1 MVEGTLVVI
10 IYGRCFV
17 FGGFSLLLCGEYA
30 CWCVR
35 WVRFCDLVV
44 DLGFVTLFVLYVVYF
59 VGFALGLRCLL
70 RSW

>member
-1 MVEGTLVVI
+1 MVEENLVVI

-17 FGGFSLLLCGEYA
+17 FGLSLLLCGEYA
-30 CWCVR
+30 YWCVR
-35 WVRFCDLVV
+35 RVRFRGLVV
-44 DLGFVTLFVLYVVYF
+44 GLGFVTLFVLYVVYF